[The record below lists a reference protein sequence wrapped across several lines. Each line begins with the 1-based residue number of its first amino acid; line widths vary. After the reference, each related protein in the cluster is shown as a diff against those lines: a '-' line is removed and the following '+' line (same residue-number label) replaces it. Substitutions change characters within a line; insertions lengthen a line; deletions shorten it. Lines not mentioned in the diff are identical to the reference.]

1 MASILNVDKI
11 RATGSTTDAVTI
23 DSSGNMASPG
33 HVVNYAHLNITT
45 STNIST
51 TNTATDLSGGSLN
64 YTPKASGNKLI
75 VTGVAHVF
83 LAAGDGSWTAAHI
96 QLVIDGNVQ
105 SAAGSN
111 TTYGIGIRD
120 TGNSGNSVR
129 LMTYAQTIDEYTTT
143 GTSQIVIKLQG
154 NRTQDGEGCSMNEYG
169 KGSIT
174 VMEIAQ

>member
-33 HVVNYAHLNITT
+33 HVVNYAHLDIRTTT
-45 STNIST
+45 SLTT
-51 TNTATDLSGGSLN
+51 TNTVTDLNGGSLN

-83 LAAGDGSWTAAHI
+83 LAVDDTSWTAAHI

-105 SAAGSN
+105 SAAGAA
-111 TTYGIGIRD
+111 TTYGTGIRD
-120 TGNSGNSVR
+120 TGISGTNIR

-143 GTSQIVIKLQG
+143 GTSQIVIKLQA
-154 NRTQDGEGCSMNEYG
+154 NRTQSGVTCSFNEYG